1 MDMLV
6 NIIGAAVVCGVALI
20 GLKLR
25 PDWFEGKR
33 LMSYKKIP
41 EYVRENV
48 ERMSEEEFS
57 AAYARMLEEKEH
69 AEKKDLRRKKLLGK
83 DGKGKKKND

>member
-1 MDMLV
+1 M
-6 NIIGAAVVCGVALI
+6 
-20 GLKLR
+20 
-25 PDWFEGKR
+25 
-33 LMSYKKIP
+33 
-41 EYVRENV
+41 RENV

-57 AAYARMLEEKEH
+57 AAYARMLEEKEN